1 MHGNKKRRRCRRFS
15 NNRVFKPAGVP
26 SYQLE
31 EVHIYIDEFEAIRLC
46 DYEGLNQIQASEKM
60 DISRATIQRLLTS
73 ARRKITEAILDNKAL
88 VIVNDIN

>member
-31 EVHIYIDEFEAIRLC
+31 EVRIYIDEFEAIRLC

-60 DISRATIQRLLTS
+60 GISRATIQRLLTS
-73 ARRKITEAILDNKAL
+73 ARRKITETILDNKAL